1 MSSYLTYKLKK
12 ISFSKYLRLHI
23 GYHEDENNTPG
34 ALLAN
39 LNYDSLNVVSFPQ
52 ILFGTIVQVSI
63 TIIVL
68 IVIGFYY
75 QWIATLIALGGSPVI
90 FLQVYL
96 MYSALTYDEEKYEI
110 YRLRASEVL
119 SESINNSKTVIC
131 YCLEDKMVEMY
142 SEHLRTPYL
151 TFIKDMIPQSFIYGI
166 SQSMFVAFTGVTYL
180 AGVFFIKSGK
190 ANYSDYV
197 SSSYSIIFGMYMGA
211 LTVKYLLN
219 LSKAVKSLNNLAK
232 LRNEVSLI
240 DPFEVKSYEIP
251 SDFQGKIEFKN
262 VSFTYP
268 SRPVKVLDNIS
279 FVIKPGEKAAFI
291 GHSGSGKSTIIQ
303 LIERFYDVTEGQILI
318 DNVDIKRY
326 SILDLRRIISLVS
339 QEPTLFKR
347 SVKENILY
355 GNFEATDE
363 EIQKTC
369 EQYKVTHLLSHE
381 DLPVSG
387 GEKQRIAIA
396 RAMVR
401 NPKILMLD
409 EATSALDK
417 KTEKEVQE
425 FIDLAL
431 VGRTSISVAH
441 R

>member
-1 MSSYLTYKLKK
+1 M
-12 ISFSKYLRLHI
+12 II
-23 GYHEDENNTPG
+23 
-34 ALLAN
+34 
-39 LNYDSLNVVSFPQ
+39 
-52 ILFGTIVQVSI
+52 QVSVTLI
-63 TIIVL
+63 TLIVL
-68 IVIGFYY
+68 GFYY
-75 QWIATLIALGGSPVI
+75 QWIAALISLGSSPAL
-90 FLQVYL
+90 FLQIYL
-96 MYSALTYDEEKYEI
+96 MYSAISYDEEKYEI
-110 YRLRASEVL
+110 YRLRAGEVL
-119 SESINNSKTVIC
+119 SESVNNSKTVIC
-131 YCLEDKMVEMY
+131 YCLEDKMVDMY

-151 TFIKDMIPQSFIYGI
+151 TYIKDMIPQSLIYGA
-166 SQSMFVAFTGVTYL
+166 SQSIFVLIMGITYL
-180 AGVFFIKSGK
+180 VGIFLIKNGT
-190 ANYSDYV
+190 ADYSDYV
-197 SSSYSIIFGMYMGA
+197 ISAYSILFGMYLSA
-211 LTVKYLLN
+211 TTVKYLCN
-219 LSKAVKSLNNLAK
+219 FTKAVKSLNNLTK
-232 LRNEVSLI
+232 LKNEVSLI
-240 DPFEVKSYEIP
+240 DPFEAKPYEIP

-262 VSFTYP
+262 VSFSYP
-268 SRPVKVLDNIS
+268 TRAGKVLDNIS

-303 LIERFYDVTEGQILI
+303 LIERFYDSNEGQILI

-326 SILDLRRIISLVS
+326 AIHDLRKIVSLVS

-355 GNFEATDE
+355 GNFDATEE
-363 EIQKTC
+363 EIEKTC
-369 EQYKVTHLLSHE
+369 DQYKITHLLSHE

-425 FIDLAL
+425 YIDLAL